1 MFDVCSD
8 FYQVLGCRYVACIE
22 NKSINLSDFERLYY
36 FKKCRS
42 NVFQMDGFIVLIILL
57 LFFQTGRFSIYKCL
71 LQVKMEKGQFDFN
84 ISLQNFD
91 CSFNTYSLT
100 FLRIMSQS
108 HFQALLAIFVGIALG
123 ISWGVLVD
131 CLPDH
136 KDVYAPT
143 VRSLLIFSGGL
154 LLSYG
159 CGYLG
164 WGGTCKNFLA
174 ETFALQTTN
183 CLFFRIR

>member
-22 NKSINLSDFERLYY
+22 NKSIDLSDFERLYY

-42 NVFQMDGFIVLIILL
+42 NVFQMDGFIVLIILF
-57 LFFQTGRFSIYKCL
+57 LFFRTGSFAFISACYRLKWKKDSLTLTF
-71 LQVKMEKGQFDFN
+71 
-84 ISLQNFD
+84 SLQNFD

-131 CLPDH
+131 SLPDH

-174 ETFALQTTN
+174 GTFALQTTN